1 MLRTNYHMH
10 TTFDDGKNTIE
21 EMTEAAIAKGFDA
34 IGFSGHGFTEF
45 DQRYCMKDPAGFI
58 RAVKQAQK
66 TYADRIQIYLGSE
79 EDIFRPVPRGEYQY
93 LISSSHYFHIGDRY
107 YPIDSSPQYFAQCL
121 AAFGGD
127 PMKLAES
134 YFSTFV
140 PYIRKRKPD
149 IVGHFDL
156 ITKFDEQ
163 NHQYLENESY
173 RKLAREALTEA
184 LLSDSYF
191 EVNTGAISRGYRS
204 LPYPSEDLLYTL
216 KKEGGKVILS
226 SDSHAAGTI
235 DCYFEEA
242 RSMLKDIG
250 FQYIYALYNGEFVK
264 DKL

>member
-1 MLRTNYHMH
+1 M
-10 TTFDDGKNTIE
+10 
-21 EMTEAAIAKGFDA
+21 
-34 IGFSGHGFTEF
+34 
-45 DQRYCMKDPAGFI
+45 
-58 RAVKQAQK
+58 
-66 TYADRIQIYLGSE
+66 
-79 EDIFRPVPRGEYQY
+79 
-93 LISSSHYFHIGDRY
+93 
-107 YPIDSSPQYFAQCL
+107 
-121 AAFGGD
+121 
-127 PMKLAES
+127 
-134 YFSTFV
+134 
-140 PYIRKRKPD
+140 
-149 IVGHFDL
+149 GHFDL

-204 LPYPSEDLLYTL
+204 LPYPSEDLLHTL
-216 KKEGGKVILS
+216 KKEGGKLILS

-242 RSMLKDIG
+242 RAMLKDIG